1 MKTLI
6 KYIVLAII
14 LMVVAPNCF
23 SQNAEDILTEL
34 SERTNSF
41 NSIKVSFA
49 YKMVNKDADINEV
62 TNGTL
67 LVSGDKYN
75 INIAGQN
82 VISDGSTL
90 WTYIPDSQEVQINEV
105 SEDEGFS
112 PSKLLSSYNDSY
124 SSSKM
129 DNLTINGKTYYQL
142 KLNPKDKNSNFDYVI
157 LIINKELMQL
167 SNFIMYDYENN
178 EFSYEIKQFI
188 TDESIPETSF
198 SFNPADYPDV
208 EVIDMR

>member
-6 KYIVLAII
+6 KYILLAVI
-14 LMVVAPNCF
+14 LIVITPTSF
-23 SQNAEDILTEL
+23 SQNAEEILTDL
-34 SERTNSF
+34 SEKTNSY
-41 NSIKVSFA
+41 NNIKVSFS
-49 YKMVNKDADINEV
+49 YKMINKEADINEV

-105 SEDEGFS
+105 TEDDGFS

-124 SSSKM
+124 SSVKE
-129 DNLTINGKTYYQL
+129 DDLLIEGKTYYQL
-142 KLNPKDKNSNFDYVI
+142 KLTPKDKNSNFDHVI

-167 SNFIMYDYENN
+167 SKFIMYDFENN
-178 EFSYEIKQFI
+178 EFSYDIKQFI
-188 TDESIPETSF
+188 TDEKIPEASF